1 VKIEEQTQT
10 NGIDSRA
17 LVSPMAKIGQGVTI
31 GAYAVV
37 GDEVELGDG
46 CRLDH
51 HAVVQGPT
59 RLGQKNHVY
68 AFAVIG
74 GDPQDLTY
82 KGERVT
88 LEVGDGNE
96 FREFSSANRG
106 TVKGGGVTRVGSHNL
121 IMSYAHIA
129 HDCIIGNHTIFVNG
143 ATLAGHVT
151 VEDYAQLG
159 AFCPVHQFCRIGKY
173 SYVAAHT
180 VITQD
185 VPPFSKIVAP
195 RGTRCYG
202 VNSVGLERQGFSAE
216 RVESIEKAYRLLL
229 RSKLNTTQALEK
241 MRGTLSHSEDVLSLI
256 HFVET
261 AERGLTK

>member
-1 VKIEEQTQT
+1 MSH
-10 NGIDSRA
+10 IDPRA
-17 LVSPMAKIGQGVTI
+17 IVSPSAKLHRSVIIGPF
-31 GAYAVV
+31 AVV
-37 GDEVELGDG
+37 GDEVELGEG
-46 CRLDH
+46 CRLDD
-51 HAVVQGPT
+51 HAVVQGPA
-59 RLGQKNHVY
+59 RLGSRNHVY
-68 AFAVIG
+68 PFAVIG
-74 GDPQDLTY
+74 GDPQDITY

-88 LEVGDGNE
+88 LEVGDGND
-96 FREFSSANRG
+96 FREFSSVNRG
-106 TVKGGGVTRVGSHNL
+106 TAKGGGVTRVGSHNL

-129 HDCIIGNHTIFVNG
+129 HDCIVGSHTIFVNG

-151 VEDYAQLG
+151 VEDYAQIG

-173 SYVAAHT
+173 SYIAAHT

-195 RGTRCYG
+195 RSTRCYG

-241 MRGTLSHSEDVLSLI
+241 MRGTLSHSEDVLTLI
-256 HFVET
+256 RFVES